1 VSDFESSADID
12 KFVGIVKLI
21 NPLTVSAYGPPLEGW
36 AFLAKVSSA
45 LGSRASLAQ
54 ILKTINPLT
63 ATAYG
68 PLLDNWATR
77 PFNRVE
83 LAGILRAVNPL
94 TAGAYGPL
102 LDAWAAD
109 AVVASRRR

>member
-1 VSDFESSADID
+1 MSDFESSADID

-21 NPLTVSAYGPPLEGW
+21 NPLTLSAYGPPLDAW

-45 LGSRASLAQ
+45 IGSRMALAQ

-63 ATAYG
+63 ASAYG
-68 PLLDNWATR
+68 PLLDSWATR
-77 PFNRVE
+77 SFNRAE

-94 TAGAYGPL
+94 TAGVYGPL

-109 AVVASRRR
+109 AVSASRRR